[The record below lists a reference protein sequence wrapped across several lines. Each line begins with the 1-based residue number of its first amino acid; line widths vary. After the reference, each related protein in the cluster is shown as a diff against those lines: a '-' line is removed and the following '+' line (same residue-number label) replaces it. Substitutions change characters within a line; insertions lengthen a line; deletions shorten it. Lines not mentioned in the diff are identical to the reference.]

1 LPDCS
6 NVEETDDIKVQKQI
20 IEDTAKW
27 FKVSKIDKVNITEG
41 KRLFKE
47 YSWLVV
53 NNLF

>member
-1 LPDCS
+1 MP
-6 NVEETDDIKVQKQI
+6 VESDDINIQEQLILDV
-20 IEDTAKW
+20 EKW
-27 FKVSKIDKVNITEG
+27 FGLSTVNKINISEG